1 LKTCFCGAFVLALA
15 GVAVCQQAP
24 AQTAVPVEE
33 EPHHHVVLKNDSV
46 LVTHVVIPPGE
57 ATLYH
62 THSYD
67 RAAVHL
73 TNNMITLQQMGQAES
88 EQMPAKAGEISAS
101 TRKGDPLTH
110 RVRNAGPGPFEVID
124 VEFLQRPAQASAA
137 VAAKVAAEN
146 PSARVYNW
154 VLAPGASSAQH
165 THERPYLII
174 SVTPMQLKMTGAD
187 GKSSAHEV
195 KAGDFHW
202 VDSKV
207 THTLA
212 NGGANEGQ
220 IVELELK

>member
-1 LKTCFCGAFVLALA
+1 MKTCFCAAFAFIFIFVLAGLA
-15 GVAVCQQAP
+15 APQQAP
-24 AQTAVPVEE
+24 VPVEA
-33 EPHHHVVLKNDSV
+33 EPHHHVVLKNDWV

-73 TNNMITLQQMGQAES
+73 TNNMVTIQLPNQPES
-88 EQMPAKAGEISAS
+88 EQTPATIGEISVS
-101 TRKGDPLTH
+101 TRQGDPLTH
-110 RVRNAGPGPFEVID
+110 RVHNIGPGPFEVID
-124 VEFLQRPAQASAA
+124 VEFLQRPANASTA
-137 VAAKVAAEN
+137 VAATVAAEN
-146 PSARVYNW
+146 PSARAYNW

-174 SVTPMQLKMTGAD
+174 AVNTMQLKITGPD
-187 GKSSAHEV
+187 GKTSTHEM

-202 VDSKV
+202 VDAKV
-207 THTLA
+207 THTLGNDGPA
-212 NGGANEGQ
+212 QGQ